1 MFNKLIGSLV
11 GVGFLL
17 SLTSGT
23 VLAQKM
29 EVEMPVSASEQT
41 SSFRQIEQPLG
52 TKIAVTLGGLGLV
65 GVELWWFLMS
75 KNRAATAKASQGV
88 QEVEITVDGGYEPS
102 HVVVEAGQP
111 VQLNFLRRDRSSCLE
126 KVILPDFGIA
136 QDLTLDQVTTIE
148 LTPQKA
154 GRYQFTC
161 GMNMFRGVLE
171 VRSPESSEQAS

>member
-1 MFNKLIGSLV
+1 MFNKLIRSLV
-11 GVGFLL
+11 GVGFFL
-17 SLTSGT
+17 SLSSETI
-23 VLAQKM
+23 LAQKL
-29 EVEMPVSASEQT
+29 EVKMPASDSEQT
-41 SSFRQIEQPLG
+41 SFRQIEQPLG

-102 HVVVEAGQP
+102 HVVVEAGEP
-111 VQLNFLRRDRSSCLE
+111 VQINFLRRDRSSCLE

-148 LTPQKA
+148 LTPQKP
-154 GRYQFTC
+154 GRYQFHC

-171 VRSPESSEQAS
+171 VRSPESSE

>member
-11 GVGFLL
+11 GVGFLV
-17 SLTSGT
+17 TSGT
-23 VLAQKM
+23 VLAQK
-29 EVEMPVSASEQT
+29 VEMPVSDSEQT
-41 SSFRQIEQPLG
+41 SFRQIEQPLA

-75 KNRAATAKASQGV
+75 NRAATAQANQGM

-126 KVILPDFGIA
+126 TVILPDFGIA
-136 QDLTLDQVTTIE
+136 QDLILDQVTTVE
-148 LTPQKA
+148 LTPQKP
-154 GRYQFTC
+154 GRYQFHC

-171 VRSPESSEQAS
+171 VRSPE